1 MQICSTGHRY
11 RNFATR
17 FSSRWVHFVPFLHV
31 ARPEICSSDTLTQ
44 CVISVYR
51 ARTVW
56 KSACFLRRREQW
68 DISLNELH
76 SQCNWKK
83 SDGGPVVF
91 SLAAMEI
98 SLACVDI
105 SDWPTLKKEAERTV
119 FWRPRRSP
127 AWSAGGTGT
136 LFRAFP
142 TFAKHLWARWVSSAF
157 PSAASLFN
165 ALCQPSR
172 FLFQV
177 NHVFLTWL

>member
-11 RNFATR
+11 RNFATC

-31 ARPEICSSDTLTQ
+31 ARAEICSSDTLTQ
-44 CVISVYR
+44 CVNSVYR
-51 ARTVW
+51 ACTVW
-56 KSACFLRRREQW
+56 KSACFLRRREEW

-91 SLAAMEI
+91 LLAAMEI

-105 SDWPTLKKEAERTV
+105 TDWPTLKKEADRTV
-119 FWRPRRSP
+119 FWRPRRSL
-127 AWSAGGTGT
+127 AWSAGGTRT

-142 TFAKHLWARWVSSAF
+142 TFPKHLWARWVSSAF
-157 PSAASLFN
+157 PSAASLN